1 MRILIADSG
10 GTKTDWCYAENGDPV
25 YLKTEG
31 LHPFYLDQKLR
42 LKELKEAIGHL
53 KPEMIWFYGAGC
65 LSDEKAQP
73 VRELL
78 NSLFPDVPAEFRS
91 DLCGAGRAF
100 FGDEPG
106 IAAIL
111 GTGSG
116 SGLMKGGELSSQ
128 VPPLGYILGDE
139 GSAADIGKRILKDFL
154 RNNMSETVKLWIES
168 VQPELKMETVYQTIY
183 VENAGSKYLGGIAGN
198 ILSGNCPE
206 SLYNYVEDAF
216 HEFVHQHLM
225 IHNEFPVKEV
235 GFTGGVAVN
244 HQHRLQNVLNE
255 YGFKMKTVSAGV
267 IRLLYRYHSEER

>member
-10 GTKTDWCYAENGDPV
+10 GTKTDWCYAENEDPV

-31 LHPFYLDQKLR
+31 LHPFYLDPELR
-42 LKELKEAIGHL
+42 SIELKGAIGHL
-53 KPEMIWFYGAGC
+53 NPDKIWFYGAGC
-65 LSDEKAQP
+65 LNDEKTQP
-73 VRELL
+73 VRVLL

-139 GSAADIGKRILKDFL
+139 GSAADIGKRILKDYL
-154 RNNMSETVKLWIES
+154 RDNVSQEIKSWIRS
-168 VQPELKMETVYQTIY
+168 VQPDLKMETVYQYLY
-183 VENAGSKYLGGIAGN
+183 VENAGSKYLGGIAGD

-216 HEFVHQHLM
+216 HEFVHQYLM

-244 HQHRLQNVLNE
+244 HRDRLQYVLNE
-255 YGFKMKTVSAGV
+255 YGFEVKTVSSGV
-267 IRLLYRYHSEER
+267 IRLLYRYHSKES